1 MSNKDAGIRIR
12 VETELRESFMQAC
25 RAQDRPAS
33 DVLRD
38 FMRVFAEKH
47 HSGQSSLFADTR
59 QKQS

>member
-1 MSNKDAGIRIR
+1 MIKDAGMRIR
-12 VETELRESFMQAC
+12 VEVELREAFTQAC
-25 RAQDRPAS
+25 HAQNRPAS

-47 HSGQSSLFADTR
+47 HSGQSSLFVDTR